1 MAPIIGEVLIHSM
14 VGEDLTKQGNRCS
27 KQELETVMGRD
38 VTVFHAVSLDAG
50 TVSMRELGS
59 CTVHQVEE
67 GVNGLTGN
75 DGIVFRVDLKQI
87 KGRRLPLRGG
97 HGHGKITRWWW

>member
-1 MAPIIGEVLIHSM
+1 MAPIIGEVFIHSM
-14 VGEDLTKQGNRCS
+14 IGEDLTEQGDHCS
-27 KQELETVMGRD
+27 KQELETVVGGD
-38 VTVFHAVSLDAG
+38 VAIFHAVLLDAG
-50 TVSMRELGS
+50 TVSVGELGS
-59 CTVHQVEE
+59 CTIYQVEE

-75 DGIVFRVDLKQI
+75 EGIVVGVNLKLI